1 MGTKTSQHK
10 VDPGELFY
18 PTAPVGILNGDLL
31 IMSLVL

>member
-10 VDPGELFY
+10 VDPGDFFY

-31 IMSLVL
+31 ILSLEL